1 LQVQVLSPLH
11 RTSAVGRYRRQ
22 HGKVSEEIGVSE
34 EREAEPGRERPRT
47 AADRRARR
55 SDATPDSTG
64 ETRRGTAVRDGGRSG
79 KTSLPSRFVRFLRE
93 VVAELRKVIWPTR
106 NQLVT
111 YTIVVLVFVSFMVA
125 LVSLL
130 DYLFGRGVLFLFGT

>member
-1 LQVQVLSPLH
+1 M
-11 RTSAVGRYRRQ
+11 
-22 HGKVSEEIGVSE
+22 SE

-55 SDATPDSTG
+55 SDATPAGSG
-64 ETRRGTAVRDGGRSG
+64 ATRARGTAVREGGRKSKG
-79 KTSLPSRFVRFLRE
+79 SLPSRLVRFLRE

-125 LVSLL
+125 LVSLM